1 MSFEKQ
7 AIFSLIDVSGSMED
21 AYSKNYSNSKIESL
35 TETIRNIIFSKNL
48 LGSEK
53 DIDFYSLIFGASKYN
68 DWLNALELL
77 NIAIENNGFQ
87 NFDNINSQKFD
98 IETIKSD
105 PKYDC
110 SNPKQEII
118 KLLND
123 EGAID
128 IDRYM
133 NQLPSE
139 DYLHVLVY
147 YLKKDRFLLKEVY
160 QRLPDCHKTIKL
172 EFTQSSFLNFFY
184 VPYQIITI
192 PGKYSKNVTYRTA
205 AKRMNC
211 EKEVKEH
218 YDFVVEK
225 VKKKIIDEKIEEIKK
240 IKGDS
245 IYNLRKKFSS
255 FFDSSSKKNFLKGIE
270 TIIYGDTP
278 MNEVFIDLFDFINK
292 NNLPYKNKV
301 IFLLSD
307 GVSSDGNPTNNV
319 INQLKKTNSYLISCF
334 LSSEEQNYPKKLY
347 GENEVPNNLTKGE
360 KILFEMSSII
370 STTNP
375 FFHFLEE
382 EKGWNIPKE
391 GKCKLFVR
399 LNDPNI
405 LDEYLSII
413 TTLVKDNDA
422 LFDLIGKINFQQ
434 YIINNINSFVPIQ
447 QEGPTCWAYAIAT
460 VIHMS
465 LNRIYKKDIP
475 SFDTIKDDL
484 INNYKDE
491 KGRIKKILPKILP
504 KYNLHY
510 KKVKEID
517 AKYAIQKGRPC
528 LFSFL
533 LDKRGWEK
541 FFYFYENNK
550 SDILTKEKF
559 DNLNAPTLANCKEI
573 GHTVVFFKYNSYYME
588 FINSS
593 SLGFF
598 KIGDL
603 SIFKKYRFYD
613 IYWDLSDLTDEDKK
627 NWEERNQELI
637 KDNLYKEGLFN
648 YKIECPNCKRISE
661 AKQFNGTFYKAIC
674 PLCDFSFV
682 PNIEQLAKTLYLKQ
696 KD

>member
-77 NIAIENNGFQ
+77 NIAIENINSQ
-87 NFDNINSQKFD
+87 NFDFV
-98 IETIKSD
+98 TIKSD

-184 VPYQIITI
+184 VPTQLVVISIINT
-192 PGKYSKNVTYRTA
+192 GKYSKNVTYRTA

-255 FFDSSSKKNFLKGIE
+255 FFDSSSKK
-270 TIIYGDTP
+270 
-278 MNEVFIDLFDFINK
+278 
-292 NNLPYKNKV
+292 
-301 IFLLSD
+301 IF
-307 GVSSDGNPTNNV
+307 
-319 INQLKKTNSYLISCF
+319 
-334 LSSEEQNYPKKLY
+334 
-347 GENEVPNNLTKGE
+347 
-360 KILFEMSSII
+360 
-370 STTNP
+370 
-375 FFHFLEE
+375 
-382 EKGWNIPKE
+382 
-391 GKCKLFVR
+391 
-399 LNDPNI
+399 
-405 LDEYLSII
+405 
-413 TTLVKDNDA
+413 
-422 LFDLIGKINFQQ
+422 
-434 YIINNINSFVPIQ
+434 
-447 QEGPTCWAYAIAT
+447 
-460 VIHMS
+460 
-465 LNRIYKKDIP
+465 
-475 SFDTIKDDL
+475 
-484 INNYKDE
+484 
-491 KGRIKKILPKILP
+491 
-504 KYNLHY
+504 
-510 KKVKEID
+510 
-517 AKYAIQKGRPC
+517 
-528 LFSFL
+528 
-533 LDKRGWEK
+533 
-541 FFYFYENNK
+541 
-550 SDILTKEKF
+550 
-559 DNLNAPTLANCKEI
+559 
-573 GHTVVFFKYNSYYME
+573 
-588 FINSS
+588 
-593 SLGFF
+593 
-598 KIGDL
+598 
-603 SIFKKYRFYD
+603 
-613 IYWDLSDLTDEDKK
+613 
-627 NWEERNQELI
+627 
-637 KDNLYKEGLFN
+637 
-648 YKIECPNCKRISE
+648 
-661 AKQFNGTFYKAIC
+661 
-674 PLCDFSFV
+674 
-682 PNIEQLAKTLYLKQ
+682 
-696 KD
+696 